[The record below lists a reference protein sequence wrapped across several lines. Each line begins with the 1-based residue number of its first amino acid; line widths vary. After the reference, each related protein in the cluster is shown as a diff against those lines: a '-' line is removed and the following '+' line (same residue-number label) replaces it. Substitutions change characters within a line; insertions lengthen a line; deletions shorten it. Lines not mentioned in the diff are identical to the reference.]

1 MRNVFVQVS
10 NVGRLAE
17 AVVRLERRGA
27 REKQI
32 VVVAGEAG
40 LGKSRTAT
48 WWAVHNDAVM
58 VTCKPTA
65 TPRWILSDL
74 VRELGLAP
82 RQATAQL
89 FGQAV
94 EALATDPRPVVVDEV
109 EHAMGD
115 DARPLDML
123 RSLVDLVEVPLILV
137 GREGT
142 REKLQRQ
149 RQIWT
154 RIGGVA
160 EFQPLSQGDVRL
172 CCDELVEGEVAD
184 EVVAEVHRQSEG
196 RIREAMQAVAEID
209 LAARTHRGRP
219 VALDDLGSAR
229 LCGYWRRGA
238 SAKAANVVS
247 RGATAGAR
255 P

>member
-1 MRNVFVQVS
+1 MKNRFVQVS

-17 AVVRLERRGA
+17 AVARLERRGA

-40 LGKSRTAT
+40 LGKSRTVT
-48 WWAVHNDAVM
+48 WWAVHNGAVM

-65 TPRWILSDL
+65 TPNWLLSDL

-82 RQATAQL
+82 RQSTAQL

-94 EALATDPRPVVVDEV
+94 EALATDPAPVVVDEV

-115 DARPLDML
+115 DARPLDTL
-123 RSLVDLVEVPLILV
+123 RSLADLVEVPLILV

-160 EFQPLSQGDVRL
+160 EFVPLSVGDVRL
-172 CCDELVEGEVAD
+172 CCDELVEGRVAD

-196 RIREAMQAVAEID
+196 RIREVMQAVAQVDGLARANGGTVSLDEIG
-209 LAARTHRGRP
+209 AG
-219 VALDDLGSAR
+219 R
-229 LCGYWRRGA
+229 LCGHWRRGA
-238 SAKAANVVS
+238 GAGGKVVAL
-247 RGATAGAR
+247 RGTEEAR
-255 P
+255 A